1 MVLDNVSSSVIPF
14 VIKAHE
20 CSMLSLNLRFIEI
33 ALSFCLQCD
42 FQAIYASG
50 IKGKAGLSPEN
61 LAEDLGPLFESIIR
75 CIPGPR
81 IEDGALQML
90 VSGYSFYCFLFSFSD
105 VACLDLTWHLIMLQN
120 YITALCWIN
129 A

>member
-1 MVLDNVSSSVIPF
+1 M
-14 VIKAHE
+14 
-20 CSMLSLNLRFIEI
+20 
-33 ALSFCLQCD
+33 QCD

-50 IKGKAGLSPEN
+50 IKGKAGLSPDK

-81 IEDGALQML
+81 IVKDGALQML
-90 VSGYSFYCFLFSFSD
+90 VSGYFFVD
-105 VACLDLTWHLIMLQN
+105 PHL
-120 YITALCWIN
+120 ALCLSTVFLVNFGDN

>member
-1 MVLDNVSSSVIPF
+1 M
-14 VIKAHE
+14 
-20 CSMLSLNLRFIEI
+20 
-33 ALSFCLQCD
+33 QCD

-61 LAEDLGPLFESIIR
+61 LADDLGPLFEAIIR

-90 VSGYSFYCFLFSFSD
+90 VSGCPFICIVYLSSFFSLFYFSS
-105 VACLDLTWHLIMLQN
+105 CLVSIPN
-120 YITALCWIN
+120 VSKALST
-129 A
+129 